1 MIVDGNRRWAK
12 ERALEGSGH
21 GHRAGAR
28 KIPEFLVWCD
38 ELGIGMVTLYL
49 LSTDNLTGRPPEELR
64 ELCEI
69 IAGLAEDLGH
79 QRNWKIK
86 HVGSSDGLDA
96 VTRDAGGGVVVPP
109 DEDGG
114 GVVIPESL
122 AICEWAAEQ
131 QPSLW
136 PADATARALARAASA
151 IMHSGFASL
160 RNDAPMNIRRRS
172 DASRMTADGLAD
184 AARVDALWREWLARS
199 GGPFLFGKTP
209 TLADAMYAPVCS
221 RFVTYDVS
229 LDGKAAEYRDRIMD
243 WKPMRTWIGDAKA
256 EPIEIEEL
264 DIEF

>member
-1 MIVDGNRRWAK
+1 MTPKLHIGDKNYSSWSMRPWLALRVGGIAFDEMMHALPEMGGKPAFGALSPNAK
-12 ERALEGSGH
+12 VPAL
-21 GHRAGAR
+21 
-28 KIPEFLVWCD
+28 
-38 ELGIGMVTLYL
+38 
-49 LSTDNLTGRPPEELR
+49 
-64 ELCEI
+64 
-69 IAGLAEDLGH
+69 DL
-79 QRNWKIK
+79 
-86 HVGSSDGLDA
+86 
-96 VTRDAGGGVVVPP
+96 
-109 DEDGG
+109 GG
-114 GVVIPESL
+114 GVVIAESL

-136 PADATARALARAASA
+136 PEDATARALARAASA
-151 IMHSGFASL
+151 IMHSGFPNL